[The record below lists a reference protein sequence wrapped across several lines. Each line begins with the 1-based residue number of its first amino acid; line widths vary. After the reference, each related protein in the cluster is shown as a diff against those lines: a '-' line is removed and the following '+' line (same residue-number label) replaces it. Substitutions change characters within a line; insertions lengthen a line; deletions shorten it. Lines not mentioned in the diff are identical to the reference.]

1 MRTSTSSLSLICHQF
16 ESHTEYFVSRVTW
29 NKGIIL
35 SLMSYVVVLV
45 LLTGSEVDD
54 QQILDEALAILTG
67 KSVSNVL
74 ILIL

>member
-1 MRTSTSSLSLICHQF
+1 
-16 ESHTEYFVSRVTW
+16 
-29 NKGIIL
+29 
-35 SLMSYVVVLV
+35 MSYVVVLV